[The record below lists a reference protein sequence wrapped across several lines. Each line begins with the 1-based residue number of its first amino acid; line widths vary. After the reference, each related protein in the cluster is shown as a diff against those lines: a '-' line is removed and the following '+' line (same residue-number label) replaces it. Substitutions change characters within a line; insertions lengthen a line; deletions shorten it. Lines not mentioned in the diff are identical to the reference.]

1 MVILRF
7 AQADGRDAE
16 AIEAGI
22 QVGECVL
29 EPFEL
34 REVRVHDLANL
45 WMADVRRM
53 PRDEQHVLDA
63 RIVQTLEQHA
73 FAHHASGAEN
83 HDPHERRLQRTQR

>member
-29 EPFEL
+29 EPFER

-45 WMADVRRM
+45 WMAEVDR
-53 PRDEQHVLDA
+53 
-63 RIVQTLEQHA
+63 
-73 FAHHASGAEN
+73 
-83 HDPHERRLQRTQR
+83 